1 MLEPEFSSEPPLRPL
16 LSIRNVVKEYKVG
29 HDFPWSRPGIIHALD
44 GVSLD
49 IKRGETIGLVG
60 ESGCGKSTFARVI
73 LLLDRPESGEVIF
86 DGIDMLRSGH
96 NDVVAYRRHVQMVF
110 QDPYSSLNPRV
121 TVGEAIVRAWRIN
134 RGVVPVSE
142 WRARA
147 EELLELVGLQP
158 ERFDWYPHQ
167 LSGGQRQRVAIARAL
182 AVNPSL
188 VVCDEPVSA
197 LDVSVQAQVIHLL
210 RDLQVRL
217 GVSYLFISHDL
228 GVIRRIA
235 QRVVVMY
242 LGKVVEAGTV
252 DDVFQRPAHPYTEAL
267 LSAIP
272 TIDFTRGS
280 KKARRLLQG
289 DPPDP
294 INVPTGC
301 RFRTRC
307 PKAAA
312 VCAEQ
317 EPALTPRDMPDHRTA
332 CHFPNLYDD
341 ATNGE

>member
-1 MLEPEFSSEPPLRPL
+1 MPEL
-16 LSIRNVVKEYKVG
+16 LSVKNIVKQFGVG
-29 HDFPWSRPGIIHALD
+29 NALPWSRRGVIHAVD

-49 IKRGETIGLVG
+49 IDTGETVGLVG
-60 ESGCGKSTFARVI
+60 ESGCGKSTLARVI
-73 LLLDRPESGEVIF
+73 LLLDRPESGEVLF
-86 DGIDMLRSGH
+86 EGADVLHATGAGSG
-96 NDVVAYRRHVQMVF
+96 AYRRHVQMIF

-134 RGVVPVSE
+134 HGVVPQPQ
-142 WRARA
+142 WRDRA
-147 EELLELVGLQP
+147 KELLQLVGLQP
-158 ERFDWYPHQ
+158 ERVDWYPYQ

-197 LDVSVQAQVIHLL
+197 LDVSVQAQVLHLL
-210 RDLQVRL
+210 RDLQARL

-242 LGKVVEAGTV
+242 LGKVVETGTV
-252 DDVFQRPAHPYTEAL
+252 SQVFERPGHPYTEAL

-272 TIDFTRGS
+272 AIDFTRG
-280 KKARRLLQG
+280 KTKTHRLLQG
-289 DPPDP
+289 DQPDP
-294 INVPTGC
+294 INMPAGC

-312 VCAEQ
+312 VCAER
-317 EPALTPRDMPDHRTA
+317 EPVLAPLGAAEHRAA
-332 CHFPNLYDD
+332 CHFPNVYDQERKD
-341 ATNGE
+341 QK